1 MNCEHM
7 SYGIESLAAACTKP
21 EYSPLSQA
29 FSRPARQLALNTSQA
44 LSFQQKMALR
54 VKQGLEA

>member
-7 SYGIESLAAACTKP
+7 SHGIESLAAACTKP

-29 FSRPARQLALNTSQA
+29 FSRPARQLTLNTSQA